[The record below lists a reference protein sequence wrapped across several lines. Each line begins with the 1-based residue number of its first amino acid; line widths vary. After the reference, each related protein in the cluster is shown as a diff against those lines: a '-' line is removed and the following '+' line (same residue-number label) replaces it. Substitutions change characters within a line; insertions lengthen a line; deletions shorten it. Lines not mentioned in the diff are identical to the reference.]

1 MVLSSPA
8 IPQARRPIGLR
19 SHAPLLAV
27 ECVVLGCGIVF
38 IDQYLFYPESHCVL
52 NYVGDERGAILCRLG
67 WLAGPPLLLFVLAVV
82 TYLGFRALE
91 KHLGSLLEVLRAG
104 GALRELRRGRGSLLE
119 EAHHRLAAPYRSP
132 EAARCTA
139 GALCEFAQSGRVTPS
154 EASSALT
161 LARTLCPH
169 GAPWSCPAPVDF
181 SGAGAQAVVELLGS
195 QVALPV
201 RGNDPLCCTA
211 NGARGALQRKNWR
224 SLWSSVV
231 PRVLG
236 GMAFVVGASLLW
248 FVRDVFVV
256 VGQALW
262 GVVASSELGVVDAFA
277 LGWSVVAMVL
287 VGGLELERVFEK

>member
-1 MVLSSPA
+1 M
-8 IPQARRPIGLR
+8 
-19 SHAPLLAV
+19 
-27 ECVVLGCGIVF
+27 LGCGIVF

-181 SGAGAQAVVELLGS
+181 SGAGAQAVVELLANGR
-195 QVALPV
+195 QRVLQTRV
-201 RGNDPLCCTA
+201 RDPLCCIVSEA
-211 NGARGALQRKNWR
+211 NGAAQQQKSWS
-224 SLWSSVV
+224 SLWSPLV

-236 GMAFVVGASLLW
+236 GLAFVVGASLLW
-248 FVRDVFVV
+248 FVRDVFVL

-262 GVVASSELGVVDAFA
+262 GGGFVVRVGFGRRVRPGMGCGGDGARGWVGVGADVREVD
-277 LGWSVVAMVL
+277 
-287 VGGLELERVFEK
+287 R